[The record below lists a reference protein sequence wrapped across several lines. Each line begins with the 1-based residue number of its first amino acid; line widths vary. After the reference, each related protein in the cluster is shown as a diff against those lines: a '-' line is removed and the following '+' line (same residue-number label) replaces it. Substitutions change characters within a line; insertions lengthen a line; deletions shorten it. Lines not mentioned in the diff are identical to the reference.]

1 MTTMKT
7 SKKLIFG
14 FTLLLTLCFS
24 VVTYAQDRLF
34 SQFYTAPLTLNPA
47 LAGSFD
53 GKYRVGGIYRDQ
65 WSSIV
70 QQPFRSFAFG
80 ADFRLTMPALLQNM
94 DKDRVGIGLMFQ
106 RDHVGTYDF
115 SNTQLNV
122 ALAYHKS
129 LDWQNTQ
136 YLSAGIQFGLNQRN
150 LNYERLTFQDQF
162 NGLDGYTG
170 TTGERLPENNFGFG
184 DLSGGINYTY
194 SQRGR
199 FGFFAGIA
207 FHHFATPNVSFYRT
221 IRDSITNSLPVRY
234 SAHVATQIP
243 ISENVMVSPR
253 IYATLQG
260 EHLQLNVGTNFRFV
274 TGRSG
279 LSSIHL
285 GAWLRPTKNT
295 GAFAKQQGTD
305 SFGIG
310 SVVFLTGFEYNNVLF
325 GFSYDLNIDNLRN
338 YYRPTNAIEFSLIYL
353 GEFEN
358 EEILCPAF

>member
-1 MTTMKT
+1 M
-7 SKKLIFG
+7 
-14 FTLLLTLCFS
+14 LCFS
-24 VVTYAQDRLF
+24 AATHAQDRLF

-65 WSSIV
+65 WSSLV

-80 ADFRLTMPALLQNM
+80 ADFRLSMPPLLQNM
-94 DKDRVGIGLMFQ
+94 EKDKIGVGLMFQ

-115 SNTQLNV
+115 TNTQLNV
-122 ALAYHKS
+122 AVAYHKS

-136 YLSAGIQFGLNQRN
+136 FLSAGFQFGLNQRN

-170 TTGERLPENNFGFG
+170 LSGEKLPENNFGFG
-184 DLSGGINYTY
+184 DLSLGVNYTY

-199 FGFFAGIA
+199 FGFFAGVA
-207 FHHFATPNVSFYRT
+207 MHHFATPNVSFYRT
-221 IRDSITNSLPVRY
+221 IRDTITNSLPARY

-243 ISENVMVSPR
+243 ISENVMILPR
-253 IYATLQG
+253 LYATLQG
-260 EHLQLNVGTNFRFV
+260 EHLQINAGTNFRFV
-274 TGRSG
+274 MGNTG

-325 GFSYDLNIDNLRN
+325 GFSYDFNINNFRN
-338 YYRPTNAIEFSLIYL
+338 YYRPTNAFEISLIYL